1 VNRAQRRR
9 AKSKKKQGVR
19 VTGRVG
25 GTTPKFNGWQALE
38 NRTAV
43 FNNKNMEEE

>member
-1 VNRAQRRR
+1 MNRAERRR
-9 AKSKKKQGVR
+9 AISKKKQGVR
-19 VTGRVG
+19 VSNIVG

>member
-1 VNRAQRRR
+1 MNRAERRR

-19 VTGRVG
+19 VSSRNR
-25 GTTPKFNGWQALE
+25 GTTPKFNSWQKLE
-38 NRTAV
+38 NRTAI